1 MGALFIAFEHE
12 IDDVDLS
19 PHAIALVEHREFLE
33 EIAEAAHVPTLMYF
47 FHKSADDLDEFVD
60 DDYNEDGGDEGEELW
75 FEAGEGVAT
84 LEALAHHFEDH
95 PSEAPDEVE
104 DELAAFLA
112 ILSQAEEHDVRWHF
126 EMDFA
131 PEP

>member
-12 IDDVDLS
+12 IDDVDLT
-19 PHAIALVEHREFLE
+19 PHATALVEHREFLE

-75 FEAGEGVAT
+75 FEASEGVAT
-84 LEALAHHFEDH
+84 LEALVHHFEDH

-104 DELAAFLA
+104 DELAAFLE
-112 ILSQAEEHDVRWHF
+112 ILNQAEEHDVRWHF